1 MIEIAKKTFVSLLAV
16 MFLFSGSIVVYSQTI
31 QTKFGKNRVQYH
43 DDFNNWWM
51 YETDHFAVYWYGK
64 GRNIV
69 KAVIQLAELDH
80 LEIQQF
86 LGHTMNEK
94 IRIIVYLDHS
104 DYTQTNIAYLENEL
118 ESGAGRAQ
126 FYDNKIV
133 VFFNGDHT
141 DLRKQIRSGIAKAYF
156 YSMFQGVNITDLY
169 NGVNNSEIPSWIVT
183 GLADYLTE
191 AWNIEF
197 EEQLQIYFQNISR
210 FKKGFKSFAKVDP
223 VTAGHSMWYFLEL
236 NYGKQAVSDFLYY
249 LRIQKSTKSAIEAVF
264 DRSEKEIYEDWR
276 RFYEDY
282 FLNRTIK
289 PENEPFGQVLLKK
302 NWPITMI
309 LPDVE
314 AGKLFYIENNDGRVK
329 VKEFS
334 LNGTAKEKTLLKY
347 GYKNEH
353 QLPDQH
359 YPLLAI
365 DSSERNLGIIYE
377 EKDQLKLRVLHTG
390 TYKYFEHIF
399 PESIQRI
406 YGFSFYEPGILL
418 MSASTDGFSDLYFYD
433 LEGRQTTRITNDYY
447 NESGLLKVPGKDP
460 NLFWVVSNHE
470 SGYFKAV
477 EYDSFPP
484 LSPYRLFAFDP
495 EKDWSEAL
503 TTDKDHDIQDVL
515 FAGEKVIFRSK
526 FPNMA
531 VAELKPL
538 QDGKPGSEGAFIDLP
553 YRLITH
559 GYSQQH
565 YFYVYRNAQNQYI
578 IERILLDTVHLK
590 TNKET
595 LYNNYAQPSISRI
608 IDEERID
615 IQGLEI
621 SESLLFQTE
630 FEDPPKSDDLSDEIL
645 TTDQVPL
652 QGKSV
657 QDNITA
663 ELPVF
668 NPVQAIAA
676 RLRFSFNEVVTRLDS
691 EPIID
696 GLVLFDQL
704 NRSYQP
710 QVAGMLISTRV
721 KDMFEDYVV
730 EGGVRVAANFRGAE
744 YFMHFHDLKKKTD
757 WQYTLFRKSESRFD
771 YLSEQAEEPDK
782 LNYQTL
788 LGRVKAR
795 YPFDIYRSFHVSG
808 MLRQDDIIV
817 KSADFESLNLLNM
830 PAQRL
835 ILELAYVF
843 DNTSSKGINL
853 WSGMRYKVFAAFS
866 NRFDVRIEKPT
877 LFRLSTGRMLMA
889 GFDFRYY
896 MEVGKYS
903 TMAFR
908 GVGQTS
914 TGSEKNIYF
923 LGGVENS
930 FFEKNSDAYPVP
942 ADETFAF
949 MTQVG
954 NMRGFDRNARNGS
967 SFLLVNVEYRLPVFR
982 VLAENHLRHSFFRDM
997 QFTCFFDMGTAWYG
1011 LTPFSPENSA
1021 NSLIYEVPPAILF
1034 RIKQYNDPLIGAVG
1048 LGFRTKILGYFI
1060 KLDYAWGIE
1069 NLKFRAPKLHFSIG
1083 QDF

>member
-1 MIEIAKKTFVSLLAV
+1 TFIALLAV
-16 MFLFSGSIVVYSQTI
+16 MFLFSRSMDVYGQTI
-31 QTKFGKNRVQYH
+31 QTRFGKNRVQYH

-80 LEIQQF
+80 HEIQQF

-104 DYTQTNIAYLENEL
+104 DYSQTNIAYLENEL

-169 NGVNNSEIPSWIVT
+169 NGVNNSDMPSWIIT
-183 GLADYLTE
+183 GLSDYLTD
-191 AWNIEF
+191 AWNVEF
-197 EEQLQIYFQNISR
+197 EEQLQFYFQNISR
-210 FKKGFKSFAKVDP
+210 FKKGFKSLAKADP
-223 VTAGHSMWYFLEL
+223 VTAGHSMWYFLEQ
-236 NYGKQAVSDFLYY
+236 NYGKQAVSDFLYD

-264 DRSEKEIYEDWR
+264 DRSEREIYEDWR
-276 RFYEDY
+276 RFYKDY
-282 FLNRTIK
+282 FHNQSIR
-289 PENEPFGQVLLKK
+289 PQNGSFGQVLMKK
-302 NWPITMI
+302 NCPITRI

-314 AGKLFYIENNDGRVK
+314 AGKLYYIENNVGRVK

-334 LNGTAKEKTLLKY
+334 LDASSKEKTLLKY

-353 QLPDQH
+353 QLTDQH

-365 DSSERNLGIIYE
+365 DSSESSLGIIYE
-377 EKDQLKLRVLHTG
+377 ERDQLKLRVLHIA
-390 TYKYFEHIF
+390 TYEYIEHTF

-406 YGFSFYEPGILL
+406 YAFSFYEPGILL

-433 LEGRQTTRITNDYY
+433 LEGRQATRITNDYY
-447 NESGLLKVPGKDP
+447 NESGLVKIPGKDK

-470 SGYFKAV
+470 SDKFKAV

-484 LSPYRLFAFDP
+484 LSPYRLFAFDA
-495 EKDWSEAL
+495 EQEWSEAL
-503 TTDKDHDIQDVL
+503 TTNKDHDILDVF

-526 FPNMA
+526 FSNMA
-531 VAELKPL
+531 VPELRPL
-538 QDGKPGSEGAFIDLP
+538 QEGKPGSEGVFIDLP
-553 YRLITH
+553 FRLITH
-559 GYSQQH
+559 GYRQQH
-565 YFYVYRNAQNQYI
+565 YFYVYRNTQNQYL
-578 IERILLDTVHLK
+578 IEKILLDTVRFK
-590 TNKET
+590 TDKET
-595 LYNNYAQPSISRI
+595 LENNYAQPSISRK

-630 FEDPPKSDDLSDEIL
+630 FQDPPESDEISDEIL
-645 TTDQVPL
+645 GTDQVQL
-652 QGKSV
+652 SGESGK
-657 QDNITA
+657 DNIA
-663 ELPVF
+663 VQLPVF

-704 NRSYQP
+704 KRTYQP

-721 KDMFEDYVV
+721 KDMLEDYVV
-730 EGGVRVAANFRGAE
+730 EGGVRIAANFRGAE

-757 WQYTLFRKSESRFD
+757 WQYSLYRKSESRFE
-771 YLSEQAEEPDK
+771 YLSQQAEEPDK

-795 YPFDIYRSFHVSG
+795 YPFDIYRSIHASG
-808 MLRQDDIIV
+808 MLRQDEIIV
-817 KSADFESLNLLNM
+817 KSADFESLNIM
-830 PAQRL
+830 SIPAQRL

-843 DNTSSKGINL
+843 DNTSLKGINL
-853 WSGMRYKVFAAFS
+853 WSGMRYKFFAAFS
-866 NRFDVRIEKPT
+866 NRFEVHVEKPAV
-877 LFRLSTGRMLMA
+877 FRFSTGRMLMA

-896 MEVGKYS
+896 MELGKYS
-903 TMAFR
+903 TLAFR

-942 ADETFAF
+942 ADEAFAF

-967 SFLLVNVEYRLPVFR
+967 SFLLLNVEYRMPVWR
-982 VLAENHLRHSFFRDM
+982 VFAENHLRHSFFRDM
-997 QFTCFFDMGTAWYG
+997 QFTCFLDLGTAWYG
-1011 LTPFSPENSA
+1011 LTPFSPANSA
-1021 NSLIYEVPPAILF
+1021 NSLIYEVPPTILF
-1034 RIKQYNDPLIGAVG
+1034 RIKQYNDPLIGALG
-1048 LGFRTKILGYFI
+1048 LGFRTKILGYFM

-1069 NLKFRAPKLHFSIG
+1069 NLKFRTPKLHFSIG